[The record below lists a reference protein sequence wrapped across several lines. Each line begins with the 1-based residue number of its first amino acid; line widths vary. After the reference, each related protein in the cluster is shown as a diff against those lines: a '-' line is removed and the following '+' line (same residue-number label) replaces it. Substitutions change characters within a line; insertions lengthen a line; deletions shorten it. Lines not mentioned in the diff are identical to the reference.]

1 LVGRRSV
8 AVVFGIALAVLTAP
22 AAAADQVLPAEPAVP
37 VSVDPA
43 SVPEEQTV
51 AQSGGVSHL
60 PSPES
65 LPPGTTQ
72 TPPER
77 RTLGYLRDIWQA
89 VRTEDVSM
97 GDALLLLAQRPMNS
111 VAPET
116 APQQRPVTVPLP
128 TDEPAAPPAPA
139 PAP

>member
-8 AVVFGIALAVLTAP
+8 AVVFGIALAVLAAP
-22 AAAADQVLPAEPAVP
+22 AAAAEQVLPAEPAAP
-37 VSVDPA
+37 GSADPA
-43 SVPEEQTV
+43 SVPEAQTV
-51 AQSGGVSHL
+51 AQSEGVSHL

-72 TPPER
+72 TPPQR

-89 VRTEDVSM
+89 VRTEDVTM
-97 GDALLLLAQRPMNS
+97 GDALLLLAQRPMDS
-111 VAPET
+111 VAPGT
-116 APQQRPVTVPLP
+116 APQQRPMTVPP
-128 TDEPAAPPAPA
+128 PAEDPAVPPAPA